1 MPAGYLPSSIA
12 AQANPLP
19 NEHTTEVDHI
29 QNAFEASLAKD
40 RPLMMSLFASF
51 RRRLTTP
58 RALAWKLRR
67 TRPAIRN
74 LQKRLMRKWAQF
86 VNH

>member
-1 MPAGYLPSSIA
+1 MPAGYLPSSTA
-12 AQANPLP
+12 AQANPLH

-40 RPLMMSLFASF
+40 RPLMSLFASF

-58 RALAWKLRR
+58 RALARKLKAHAARH
-67 TRPAIRN
+67 P
-74 LQKRLMRKWAQF
+74 
-86 VNH
+86 

>member
-1 MPAGYLPSSIA
+1 
-12 AQANPLP
+12 
-19 NEHTTEVDHI
+19 
-29 QNAFEASLAKD
+29 
-40 RPLMMSLFASF
+40 MSLFASF
-51 RRRLTTP
+51 RRRLTTS

-86 VNH
+86 VKH